1 MFADFLWP
9 VGRGGGGS
17 QWSWA
22 KIRNWHDGSE
32 RIKALGVQHFRG
44 GSIKP
49 DPTEL
54 RLDQEEP
61 LKDTG
66 GGCTYQ

>member
-9 VGRGGGGS
+9 VGRHGGGS
-17 QWSWA
+17 QWSRA
-22 KIRNWHDGSE
+22 KIRDWHAGSE
-32 RIKALGVQHFRG
+32 GIKALGVQHVRG

-49 DPTEL
+49 DHTEL

-61 LKDTG
+61 LKDTDS
-66 GGCTYQ
+66 GCTYQ